1 MRWRFIGL
9 VASLVTA
16 VGVGGGLI
24 WAAGWLDTQTASGNV
39 TVSSTTPDILYICE
53 PTGSGGS
60 PPCVG
65 DDSAGDEIIF
75 EALDEALLPGGLPV
89 EWNILLWNPNLE
101 VVVDI
106 IGIEPTFTET
116 LDPGNDCADE
126 PSLLIRTVTYDDD
139 HDLGF
144 GTAILP
150 QVYADDYPTRRYVV
164 HLSQESTD
172 EMRIQVS
179 LGGDFPGEC
188 QDNAWDLAIA
198 WTAEIH

>member
-1 MRWRFIGL
+1 MSWRFIGV
-9 VASLVTA
+9 VASLVAA
-16 VGVGGGLI
+16 VGVGGGLL
-24 WAAGWLDTQTASGNV
+24 WAAEWLDTQTSSGNV
-39 TVSSTTPDILYICE
+39 TVSSTTTDILYICE
-53 PTGSGGS
+53 PTGTGGS

-75 EALDEALLPGGLPV
+75 EFDEALLPGGPAV
-89 EWNILLWNPNLE
+89 SWNILLWNPSPD
-101 VVVDI
+101 VVADI
-106 IGIEPTFTET
+106 TGIEPTFTET

-126 PSLLIRTVTYDDD
+126 PSLLIMTVTYDDD

-144 GTAILP
+144 GGAILP

-188 QDNAWDLAIA
+188 QGNAWDLTID